1 MCITGEDGRLSIVHL
16 AKALGVT
23 EVTARRKLR
32 RLLGDG
38 IIQVVATVDPF
49 DVGYET
55 PVIIGLKVQRSKLD
69 TVARRLSEL
78 PQVRYVGA
86 SNGRVDLIVEVVVRT
101 NQDLADFLMDNLG
114 STPRRLTTRCYQ
126 PLDRLEWEVGPAEM
140 GRTECRQAVGRV
152 PDRAPAHADDR
163 HPLPHFEVGVHERLT
178 GIRVADFN
186 EVRARDPLPAIE
198 PTQVVLVLEPDAE
211 DLPGEWAFSLDVL
224 GALHVPRVPPVPG
237 GDRAPEQHPSVQ

>member
-1 MCITGEDGRLSIVHL
+1 VTDNDQRDRHHLDPTERRMVELLQEDGRLSIVRL

-38 IIQVVATVDPF
+38 IIQIVATVDPF

-69 TVARRLSEL
+69 KVARRLSEL

-86 SNGRVDLIVEVVVRT
+86 STGRVDLIVEVVVKT

-114 STPRRLTTRCYQ
+114 SMDGITDSETNLIVKIYKQ
-126 PLDRLEWEVGPAEM
+126 SWSWAI
-140 GRTECRQAVGRV
+140 
-152 PDRAPAHADDR
+152 RAD
-163 HPLPHFEVGVHERLT
+163 
-178 GIRVADFN
+178 
-186 EVRARDPLPAIE
+186 
-198 PTQVVLVLEPDAE
+198 
-211 DLPGEWAFSLDVL
+211 
-224 GALHVPRVPPVPG
+224 
-237 GDRAPEQHPSVQ
+237 